1 MAEKK
6 TIIKGMYNWTF
17 LAIVIVAIILLNI
30 ISSFLNKRWDA
41 TKDQRYSLSQGT
53 IDFLSNEN
61 SFKNRLNIKI
71 YLDGNLPSE
80 LKHFRNAIEDK
91 LKEFKEIAGNRI
103 EYQFINPMVG
113 TEQEQLTLHQSLY
126 AKGKGIMPMDVDYT
140 KDGSLNQLLI
150 WPGANIDYE
159 GSTVN
164 TVQFLPGTPP
174 GRPYHLQAIS
184 EMVQNSINNLEYIL
198 ISSIRRST
206 QNKKPRIAFLQ
217 GHGELKYCN
226 TQRMRA
232 LLSPYFGLTDITI
245 HDSLAA
251 LDNIDGVI
259 IARPTSSFSDKDLY
273 IIDQFV
279 MKGGRLMCFLDALKI
294 DEDTL
299 DKKGTTHTIRYNTGI
314 DRMLFDYGLK
324 INDNYILDVNCAP
337 KSVPFAKQSIIPW
350 FFHVLATPTKHP
362 IARNLETVS
371 LKYVSEVEFVGASKT
386 NVTSKILTSSSNS
399 TRSGMAPMVSL
410 GLALNYGK
418 NPELVPD
425 PENESNKICLAGLI
439 EGKFDSHFKNRIVDE
454 FAKNP
459 AIQFNESSIKEGK
472 VLLVGNGRFI
482 ENKYDSMPSKDGIH
496 MLYRPSQIN
505 DLRFDPKL
513 AELGIQHSFG
523 NQEFIQNLA
532 DYMMGDNSIID
543 IRSRQIDVHGIN
555 NEKIKED
562 AGFYKIMNL
571 LIPCGIILLLAFLMH
586 YLRKRKYSSNS

>member
-6 TIIKGMYNWTF
+6 TIMKGMYNWTF
-17 LAIVIVAIILLNI
+17 LAIVIVAIILVNV
-30 ISSFLNKRWDA
+30 ISSFTNKRWDA
-41 TKDQRYSLSQGT
+41 TKDQRYSLSKGT
-53 IDFLSNEN
+53 IDFLSDT
-61 SFKNRLNIKI
+61 STFKDRLNIKI
-71 YLDGNLPSE
+71 YLEGNLPSE

-113 TEQEQLTLHQSLY
+113 TEQEQLTLHQTLY
-126 AKGKGIMPMDVDYT
+126 GKGKGIMPMDVDYT
-140 KDGSLNQLLI
+140 KDGTINQLLL
-150 WPGANIDYE
+150 WPGAVIEYG
-159 GSTVN
+159 GSTAN
-164 TVQFLPGTPP
+164 TIQFLPGTPP
-174 GRPYHLQAIS
+174 GRPYHLDAIS

-198 ISSIRRST
+198 MSSIRRAT
-206 QNKKPRIAFLQ
+206 QNKKPRVAFLQ

-245 HDSLAA
+245 NDSLAA
-251 LDNIDGVI
+251 LNNVDGLI
-259 IARPTSSFSDKDLY
+259 IARPTSAFSDKDLY

-279 MKGGRLMCFLDALKI
+279 MRGGRLMCFLDALKI

-425 PENESNKICLAGLI
+425 PENESNKICVAGLI

-459 AIQFNESSIKEGK
+459 AIIFNEHSAKEGK

-482 ENKYDSMPSKDGIH
+482 ENKFDSMPSKDGKN

-571 LIPCGIILLLAFLMH
+571 LIPCGIILVLAFLMH
-586 YLRKRKYSSNS
+586 FLRKRKYSTNS

>member
-6 TIIKGMYNWTF
+6 TIMKGMYNWTF
-17 LAIVIVAIILLNI
+17 LAIVIVAIILVNV
-30 ISSFLNKRWDA
+30 ISSFTNKRWDA
-41 TKDQRYSLSQGT
+41 TKDQRYSLSKGT
-53 IDFLSNEN
+53 IDFLSDT
-61 SFKNRLNIKI
+61 STFKDRLNIKI
-71 YLDGNLPSE
+71 YLEGNLPSE

-113 TEQEQLTLHQSLY
+113 TEQEQLTLHQTLY
-126 AKGKGIMPMDVDYT
+126 GKGKGIMPMDVDYT
-140 KDGSLNQLLI
+140 KDGSLNQLLL
-150 WPGANIDYE
+150 WPGAVIEYG
-159 GSTVN
+159 GSTAN
-164 TVQFLPGTPP
+164 TIQFLPGTPP
-174 GRPYHLQAIS
+174 GRPYHLDAIS

-198 ISSIRRST
+198 MSSIRRAT
-206 QNKKPRIAFLQ
+206 QNKKPRVAFLQ

-245 HDSLAA
+245 NDSLAA
-251 LDNIDGVI
+251 LNNVDGLI
-259 IARPTSSFSDKDLY
+259 IARPTSAFSDKDLY

-279 MKGGRLMCFLDALKI
+279 MRGGRLMCFLDALKI

-425 PENESNKICLAGLI
+425 PKNESNKICVAGLI

-459 AIQFNESSIKEGK
+459 AIIFNERSAKEGK

-482 ENKYDSMPSKDGIH
+482 ENKYDSMPSKDGKN

-571 LIPCGIILLLAFLMH
+571 LIPCGIILVLAFLMH
-586 YLRKRKYSSNS
+586 FLRKRKYSTNS

>member
-6 TIIKGMYNWTF
+6 TIMKGMYNWTF
-17 LAIVIVAIILLNI
+17 LAIVIVAIILINV
-30 ISSFLNKRWDA
+30 ISSFTNKRWDA
-41 TKDQRYSLSQGT
+41 TKDQRYSLSKGT
-53 IDFLSNEN
+53 IDFLSDT
-61 SFKNRLNIKI
+61 STFKDRLNIKI
-71 YLDGNLPSE
+71 YLEGNLPSE

-113 TEQEQLTLHQSLY
+113 TEQEQLTLHQTLY
-126 AKGKGIMPMDVDYT
+126 GKGKGIMPMDVDYT
-140 KDGSLNQLLI
+140 KDGSLNQLLL
-150 WPGANIDYE
+150 WPGAVIEYG
-159 GSTVN
+159 GSTAN
-164 TVQFLPGTPP
+164 TIQFLPGTPP
-174 GRPYHLQAIS
+174 GRPYHLDAIS

-198 ISSIRRST
+198 MSSIRRAT
-206 QNKKPRIAFLQ
+206 QNKKPRVAFLQ

-245 HDSLAA
+245 NDSLAA
-251 LDNIDGVI
+251 LNNVDGLI
-259 IARPTSSFSDKDLY
+259 IARPTSAFSDKDLY

-279 MKGGRLMCFLDALKI
+279 MRGGRLMCFLDALNI

-425 PENESNKICLAGLI
+425 PENESNKICVAGLI

-459 AIQFNESSIKEGK
+459 AIIFNERSAKEGK

-482 ENKYDSMPSKDGIH
+482 ENKYDSMPSKDGKN

-571 LIPCGIILLLAFLMH
+571 LIPCGIILVLAFLMH
-586 YLRKRKYSSNS
+586 FLRKRKYSTNS

>member
-6 TIIKGMYNWTF
+6 TIMKGMYNWTF
-17 LAIVIVAIILLNI
+17 LAIVIVAIILVNV
-30 ISSFLNKRWDA
+30 ISSFTNKRWDA
-41 TKDQRYSLSQGT
+41 TKDQRYSLSKGT
-53 IDFLSNEN
+53 IDFLSDT
-61 SFKNRLNIKI
+61 STFKDRLNIKI
-71 YLDGNLPSE
+71 YLEGNLPSE

-113 TEQEQLTLHQSLY
+113 TEQEQLTLHQTLY
-126 AKGKGIMPMDVDYT
+126 GKGKGIMPMDVDYT
-140 KDGSLNQLLI
+140 KDGSLNQLLL
-150 WPGANIDYE
+150 WPGAVIEYG
-159 GSTVN
+159 GSTAN
-164 TVQFLPGTPP
+164 TIQFLPGTPP
-174 GRPYHLQAIS
+174 GRPYHLDAIS

-198 ISSIRRST
+198 MSSIRRAT
-206 QNKKPRIAFLQ
+206 QNKKPRVAFLQ

-245 HDSLAA
+245 NDSLAA
-251 LDNIDGVI
+251 LNNVDGLI
-259 IARPTSSFSDKDLY
+259 IARPTSAFSDKDLY

-279 MKGGRLMCFLDALKI
+279 MRGGRLMCFLDALKI

-425 PENESNKICLAGLI
+425 PENESNKICVAGLI

-459 AIQFNESSIKEGK
+459 AIIFNERSAKEGK

-482 ENKYDSMPSKDGIH
+482 ENKYDSMPSKDGKN

-571 LIPCGIILLLAFLMH
+571 LIPCGIILVLAFLMH
-586 YLRKRKYSSNS
+586 FLRKRKYSTNS